1 MLKINKKPRIVTVS
15 KSNLDIANGSTLWDS
30 INAPSGA
37 VAVTGYYVSGSGNI
51 KTQLYAF
58 RFVEESSLCSFAL
71 YNWSGAAVSLTM
83 YVDFL
88 VLD

>member
-1 MLKINKKPRIVTVS
+1 MLKINKKPRVITVS
-15 KSNLDIANGSTLWDS
+15 KANISIANGATLWDS
-30 INAPSGA
+30 ISAPSGA
-37 VAVTGYYVSGSGNI
+37 IAVTGYYVSGSGNI
-51 KTQLYAF
+51 KTQLYSF
-58 RFVEESSLCSFAL
+58 RFVEEESLCSFAL